1 MFSSAISEQ
10 NIYKAIDS
18 RYIND
23 IEIKRSYSDDMLS
36 EVNIDIF
43 FNTNFYVD
51 KHRLEGDIM
60 RFVQVLNQRYS
71 STEIYINA
79 WCPMNI
85 TLKEDMGRHYDIE
98 EIQKIKEDIKTYVY
112 DIIIV
117 DHVFENN
124 IIVYYKNEIYSNIS
138 DENEEERIITIPMVD
153 VYSRLKEIIQKY
165 FGEIERSI
173 S

>member
-10 NIYKAIDS
+10 NIYRAIDS

-36 EVNIDIF
+36 EVDIDIF
-43 FNTNFYVD
+43 FNTNFYAD

-79 WCPMNI
+79 WCPMNL
-85 TLKEDMGRHYDIE
+85 TLKENSRHYDIE
-98 EIQKIKEDIKTYVY
+98 EIRKIKEEIKTYVY

-117 DHVFENN
+117 DHIFENN
-124 IIVYYKNEIYSNIS
+124 IIVYYKNEIYSNLS
-138 DENEEERIITIPMVD
+138 GEDSEERIINLPMVE
-153 VYSRLKEIIQKY
+153 VYSKLKEIIEKY
-165 FGEIERSI
+165 FGEIEKSI